1 MNKRSRRFQPIQRLA
16 KHGEDHAAQQLGQA
30 QTTLNDQEQRLQD
43 LISYR
48 DEYAQQFHRDGQTG
62 LDGRQLQAYQ
72 SFLHQL
78 NNAIEQQKLQIVE
91 AQQQCNERRDDWR
104 QRRQHSEVLDSAV
117 KRIKTQEQD
126 VERRQEQRNSDEH
139 AMRNHKPNH

>member
-16 KHGEDHAAQQLGQA
+16 RHGEDEAAQQLGLA
-30 QTTLNDQEQRLQD
+30 QTTLSDQERRLQD

-48 DEYAQQFHRDGQTG
+48 DEYAQQFHLNGQSG

-78 NNAIEQQKLQIVE
+78 NNAIEQQKLQITQAAE
-91 AQQQCNERRDDWR
+91 QRDARRDDWR
-104 QRRQHSEVLDSAV
+104 QRHQHTEMLESAV
-117 KRIKTQEQD
+117 KRIKKQEAK
-126 VERRQEQRNSDEH
+126 VERRQEQRNTDEH
-139 AMRNHKPNH
+139 IVRRPKPP